1 MASRIV
7 LHVGTPKTGTSAAQD
22 VLFAH
27 RDELRG
33 QGILYPADR
42 FDAHFLAALDLMSL
56 PWGGLEHE
64 ATGRWDQLAAQV
76 REWPGTAIISHEILG
91 RATRQQARRALE
103 SLGEA
108 EVHVVLS
115 ARDLVRQIPAEWQ
128 ESVKHRRTMTW
139 ADFLANLQEPRRS
152 AEVAQWFWG
161 VQELPDILDRWAGD
175 LPPEQVHVVTVPP
188 AGAPHELLWQRLSS
202 VLGVDGER
210 FRPTGERANVSLGVA
225 ESNLIRRLNKEV
237 NLDLPPVHYRQF
249 VRELIVHQ
257 HLAKE
262 RGSARLTVP
271 PEVHRWATTL
281 AESWVAEL
289 TARGYQVTG
298 DLAELVPAAPT
309 TSYVDPDH
317 APADQVADAAIRALG
332 VSVLENARLR
342 EVEIE
347 LHGVLDDMERQ
358 LQRAYSTPVYKVRKR
373 IYEAA
378 KGSSAVRAALDSYR
392 RRGRNSR
399 ST

>member
-1 MASRIV
+1 M
-7 LHVGTPKTGTSAAQD
+7 TGCFEQTGVILFVEHYERCVAFYRD
-22 VLFAH
+22 VL
-27 RDELRG
+27 ELAVEEEK
-33 QGILYPADR
+33 PALVR
-42 FDAHFLAALDLMSL
+42 FDFGGAYLMVER
-56 PWGGLEHE
+56 GG
-64 ATGRWDQLAAQV
+64 V
-76 REWPGTAIISHEILG
+76 G
-91 RATRQQARRALE
+91 RAESKSRAENPTTLRFNVADIE
-103 SLGEA
+103 EA
-108 EVHVVLS
+108 
-115 ARDLVRQIPAEWQ
+115 
-128 ESVKHRRTMTW
+128 
-139 ADFLANLQEPRRS
+139 
-152 AEVAQWFWG
+152 VAW
-161 VQELPDILDRWAGD
+161 L
-175 LPPEQVHVVTVPP
+175 
-188 AGAPHELLWQRLSS
+188 
-202 VLGVDGER
+202 
-210 FRPTGERANVSLGVA
+210 RAKGVA
-225 ESNLIRRLNKEV
+225 
-237 NLDLPPVHYRQF
+237 
-249 VRELIVHQ
+249 
-257 HLAKE
+257 
-262 RGSARLTVP
+262 